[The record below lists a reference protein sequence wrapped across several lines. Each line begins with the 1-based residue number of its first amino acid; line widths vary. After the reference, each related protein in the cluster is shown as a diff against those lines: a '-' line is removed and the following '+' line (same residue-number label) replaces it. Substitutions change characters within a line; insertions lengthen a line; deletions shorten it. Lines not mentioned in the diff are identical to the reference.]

1 MAFDDGWTCRACWK
15 PNRPQDELCYRCK
28 TPRDADESE
37 VEARRAAAAARADAP
52 EKVPDLLVALPVVIF
67 RGYSRVWIRG
77 GLGVLGILALLA
89 FGGVTDVG
97 YLLLTGGLGAGLVAI
112 GFVAREVSE
121 SMRDRELWA
130 FAAGV
135 AMSVVAVIGSVM
147 AVRNPRARAGE
158 PRCHPMG
165 QRDRVR
171 RSGRRRRR
179 WPLPPDHATR
189 SGGVTGRGRGKSVSL
204 RPNLR

>member
-1 MAFDDGWTCRACWK
+1 MAFVDGWVCRACWK

-28 TPRDADESE
+28 TPRNADESE
-37 VEARRAAAAARADAP
+37 VEARRAAAAARAEEP

-97 YLLLTGGLGAGLVAI
+97 YLVLTGGLGAGLVAI

-135 AMSVVAVIGSVM
+135 AMSVVAVIGSVT
-147 AVRNPRARAGE
+147 AFEVLAPGLVNPAAIRWGSVIVFGGAGAAAAAGLFLLIT
-158 PRCHPMG
+158 R
-165 QRDRVR
+165 RDK
-171 RSGRRRRR
+171 
-179 WPLPPDHATR
+179 AA
-189 SGGVTGRGRGKSVSL
+189 
-204 RPNLR
+204 

>member
-1 MAFDDGWTCRACWK
+1 MAFVDGWVCRACWK

-28 TPRDADESE
+28 TPRYADESE
-37 VEARRAAAAARADAP
+37 VEARRAAAAARAEEP

-89 FGGVTDVG
+89 FSGVTDVG

-147 AVRNPRARAGE
+147 AFEILAPGLVNPAAIRWGSVIVFGGAGAAAAAGLFLLIT
-158 PRCHPMG
+158 R
-165 QRDRVR
+165 RDK
-171 RSGRRRRR
+171 
-179 WPLPPDHATR
+179 AA
-189 SGGVTGRGRGKSVSL
+189 
-204 RPNLR
+204 

>member
-1 MAFDDGWTCRACWK
+1 MAFVDGWVCRACWK

-28 TPRDADESE
+28 TPRNADESE
-37 VEARRAAAAARADAP
+37 VEARRAAAAARAEEP

-147 AVRNPRARAGE
+147 AFEILAPGLVNPAAIRWGSVIVFGGAGAAAAAGLFLLIT
-158 PRCHPMG
+158 R
-165 QRDRVR
+165 RDQ
-171 RSGRRRRR
+171 
-179 WPLPPDHATR
+179 AA
-189 SGGVTGRGRGKSVSL
+189 
-204 RPNLR
+204 